1 MSTSAR
7 SFLLSAV
14 LPLFALA
21 CSSVDQV
28 PECGEGSSCVLLDG
42 YVVIFPSS
50 DESGEAR
57 QHAVV
62 RGEASINLADGAE
75 IAVDIAGHEDGRYEI
90 SYTECH
96 AATCGDRVVI
106 RGDWVLD
113 GDSLDFEGT
122 ATGRIVYGDE
132 ERFAI
137 IDFEP
142 ETAPSRLR
150 GETLVLIAE

>member
-14 LPLFALA
+14 LPFFALA

-28 PECGEGSSCVLLDG
+28 PECEGSSCVVDG
-42 YVVIFPSS
+42 YVVIFPSAGPT
-50 DESGEAR
+50 EEMR
-57 QHAVV
+57 QGAVV
-62 RGEASINLADGAE
+62 RGEASIDLADGAE
-75 IAVDIAGHEDGRYEI
+75 IAVDIAGHEDGSYEI

-96 AATCGDRVVI
+96 ATTCGDRVVI

-113 GDSLDFEGT
+113 GDTLDFEGT
-122 ATGRIVYGDE
+122 ASGRIVYGDE
-132 ERFAI
+132 DRFAI

-150 GETLVLIAE
+150 GETLVLIAD